1 MMKSTL
7 MSLINLK
14 KICYYYYPLKVLVLN
29 LWEVDPLL
37 EDVDDLQKNMIY
49 VK

>member
-14 KICYYYYPLKVLVLN
+14 ICCYYYPLKVLALD
-29 LWEVDPLL
+29 LWQVDPLL
-37 EDVDDLQKNMIY
+37 VENML
-49 VK
+49 